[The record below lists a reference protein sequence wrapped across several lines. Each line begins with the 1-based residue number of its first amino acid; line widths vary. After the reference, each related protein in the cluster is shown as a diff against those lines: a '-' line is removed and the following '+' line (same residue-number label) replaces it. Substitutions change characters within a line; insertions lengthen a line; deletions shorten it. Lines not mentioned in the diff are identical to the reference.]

1 MLLFYYFI
9 VINLLFI
16 NCSELV
22 DMYVCLSVSL
32 SVSSSLTLWYCI
44 KIKAIQS
51 LQRRVGLEVLYIF
64 PQLSII
70 QSSKGFTQEED
81 IKWVGGSEKWWSSA
95 KQLRF
100 SERYKTGN
108 VVLASGVYSQTR
120 CVRGVRTTVRK
131 IRTFFLRNFSVTY
144 A

>member
-81 IKWVGGSEKWWSSA
+81 IK
-95 KQLRF
+95 
-100 SERYKTGN
+100 
-108 VVLASGVYSQTR
+108 
-120 CVRGVRTTVRK
+120 
-131 IRTFFLRNFSVTY
+131 
-144 A
+144 